1 MMTNTLVSICIPV
14 YNGEKYLKEC
24 LNSAISQTYSNI
36 EIIIVE
42 DKSTDNTLHII
53 QQFAAKDSRIK
64 IFINEINLGLVG
76 NWNHCIELA
85 NGEWVK
91 FLFQDDYI
99 AINMIEKMMGHA
111 SPKNKFIVC
120 NREFI
125 FDDEVSKETRNLYS
139 YSINIDLSK
148 IFKLTESTFLSPK
161 IISQMLP
168 IWRWSNFIGE
178 PTVAFFHKSITNK
191 IGYFNQAL
199 AQICDLEYW
208 LRISTN
214 YGMLYMP
221 ESLARFRVHNQSTS
235 TVNRKSKRELVDSII
250 ILYEFCYGKYF
261 KIFRNN
267 VSQYQKLK
275 LKLLLKRQIHR
286 LQLYLKNNTDQ
297 NAKEYYLNIM
307 EQNKEIKKISR
318 TIGLYYYLIPLILL
332 RRFVSKMFK
341 ITIG

>member
-1 MMTNTLVSICIPV
+1 
-14 YNGEKYLKEC
+14 
-24 LNSAISQTYSNI
+24 
-36 EIIIVE
+36 
-42 DKSTDNTLHII
+42 
-53 QQFAAKDSRIK
+53 
-64 IFINEINLGLVG
+64 
-76 NWNHCIELA
+76 
-85 NGEWVK
+85 
-91 FLFQDDYI
+91 
-99 AINMIEKMMGHA
+99 
-111 SPKNKFIVC
+111 
-120 NREFI
+120 
-125 FDDEVSKETRNLYS
+125 
-139 YSINIDLSK
+139 
-148 IFKLTESTFLSPK
+148 
-161 IISQMLP
+161 MLP